1 MENLIQKFLDDMY
14 TSYERWNTNT
24 VSPDYEA
31 ERNERYKNSL
41 SFSIGKKYIKIISN
55 GAAFAF
61 VVNADNDDKFRRG
74 DVLMPAGWKTPARN
88 SPRGNILDGYTA
100 NHRGVARLKH

>member
-1 MENLIQKFLDDMY
+1 MEKLIQKFLDDMY

-24 VSPDYEA
+24 PSPDYEA
-31 ERNERYKNSL
+31 QRNETYKNDL
-41 SFSIGKKYIKIISN
+41 SFSIGKKYIKIISR
-55 GAAFAF
+55 GSVYAFI
-61 VVNADNDDKFRRG
+61 VNTDNDEKFRRG

-100 NHRGVARLKH
+100 NHRGVARLKI